1 MSDLRDLAKQRYREH
16 DLRQIQIE
24 RARRFASAF
33 LFGMAI
39 TLLVVMS
46 ISAVAQMFARPV
58 TSQIERG
65 LK

>member
-1 MSDLRDLAKQRYREH
+1 MSDLRNLAKRRYREH
-16 DLRQIQIE
+16 DLRQVQIE

-46 ISAVAQMFARPV
+46 IGTVVQMMARPI
-58 TSQIERG
+58 TTPIERG